1 MNCIKKFHRSTQCG
15 FTIIEVLIAAL
26 ITSIIAASTFTFYIR
41 LHNQSENQYEISE
54 AQNFARAS
62 LYDINKELRMAGY
75 KIPDTHDPFSI
86 SGDTLTL
93 YKQGIQPIDTIM
105 YYLEEFSDNEYDDMS
120 DLPSNKKLYK
130 LMKKENST
138 DAQIFADYLSGIQ
151 FTQLTG
157 SSINISL
164 DVQTSLPDHSREY
177 AHSED
182 GQIDFRSGYTT
193 VTLAQRVKIRNIDS

>member
-1 MNCIKKFHRSTQCG
+1 MNSIKENHQMTQSG

-26 ITSIIAASTFTFYIR
+26 ITSIIATSTFTFYIR

-62 LYDINKELRMAGY
+62 LYDIDKELRMAGY
-75 KIPDTHDPFSI
+75 KIPDTHNPFTI
-86 SGDTLTL
+86 SGDTLII
-93 YKQGIQPIDTIM
+93 YKQGTQPVDTIM
-105 YYLEEFSDNEYDDMS
+105 YYLEEFTENEYADMS
-120 DLPSNKKLYK
+120 DLPSDKKMYK

-138 DAQIFADYLSGIQ
+138 VAQIFADYLSGIQ

-164 DVQTSLPDHSREY
+164 EVQTSLPDHSREY
-177 AHSED
+177 AHAED
-182 GQIDFRSGYTT
+182 GQIDFHSGYTT
-193 VTLAQRVKIRNIDS
+193 VTLTQRVKIRNIDS